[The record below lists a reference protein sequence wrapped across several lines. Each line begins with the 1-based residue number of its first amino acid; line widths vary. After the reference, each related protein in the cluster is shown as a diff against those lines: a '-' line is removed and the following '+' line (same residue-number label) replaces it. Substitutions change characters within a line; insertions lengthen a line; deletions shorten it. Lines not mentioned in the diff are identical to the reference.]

1 MCIDIRYWPWVSKRS
16 SGKLLFGMG
25 EIFLFSVSQHSF
37 KTSGSLIFSPTY
49 MLSFFF
55 FVFFLNNSTTVII
68 FIIFNHLTKCAE
80 WSSHLTSCLK
90 LIWPSEV
97 MTLTN
102 FYWQVSWLYYS
113 GESLFLFLKERVNKR
128 KWALLQIKGKE
139 RVRRL
144 YPPFSRLE
152 QPFSLSHPVLLL
164 FSVSL

>member
-1 MCIDIRYWPWVSKRS
+1 MMCIDIRYWPWVSNRS
-16 SGKLLFGMG
+16 SGKLLFGVG

-37 KTSGSLIFSPTY
+37 KTSGSLIFSPTSV
-49 MLSFFF
+49 LLFFF
-55 FVFFLNNSTTVII
+55 FVNNSTTVII
-68 FIIFNHLTKCAE
+68 FIIFNHLTKCAAG
-80 WSSHLTSCLK
+80 WSHVTSCLK

-128 KWALLQIKGKE
+128 KWALLQIKGKK

-152 QPFSLSHPVLLL
+152 QHFFLSRPVLLL
-164 FSVSL
+164 FTVSL